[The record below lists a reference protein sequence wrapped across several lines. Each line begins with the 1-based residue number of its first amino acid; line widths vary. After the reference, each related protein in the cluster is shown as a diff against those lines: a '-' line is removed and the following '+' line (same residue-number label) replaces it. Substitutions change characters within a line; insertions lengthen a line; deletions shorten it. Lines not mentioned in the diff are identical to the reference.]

1 MELKS
6 FYLNKLKLPF
16 IKYIKTMESIIIIII
31 IILILMKNFLYKSDN
46 IYLAI
51 NFFKYFLCMELK
63 FFYLNKLKLPFIKFI
78 KTMES
83 IIIIIFNTHE
93 IFPCEQTFFKKNIF
107 FARN

>member
-31 IILILMKNFLYKSDN
+31 IIILILMKNFLYKSDN
-46 IYLAI
+46 IYFAI
-51 NFFKYFLCMELK
+51 NFFKYFIGMELK

-78 KTMES
+78 KAMES
-83 IIIIIFNTHE
+83 IIIIIIIIFNTHE
-93 IFPCEQTFFKKNIF
+93 IFPL
-107 FARN
+107 